1 MKPKAKLG
9 TAFRQLLRGSTL
21 AALISALPL
30 AAQADDS
37 IKVAG
42 YGGATWDAIT
52 RDYLVPLKA
61 KTGLDVK
68 LVTEPNL
75 AKLKAMVEAGR
86 CEYEVIELSGSEFD
100 IAKNSGWLQKIDY
113 SIVDPDNRMPAEAKD
128 PYGFLFV
135 TFSELVAYRADKFPN
150 GGPQNMADFW
160 DVKKY
165 PGPRT
170 MHEFRGPG
178 LGVRAAG
185 RWREEG
191 GSLQGPGD
199 RRRGRPRLQE
209 ARRDQALDRQVLERG
224 RRAHPDAGKRRG
236 RGRHRLERP
245 HQEAAG

>member
-30 AAQADDS
+30 AAQAADS
-37 IKVAG
+37 VNVAG

-86 CEYEVIELSGSEFD
+86 CEYQVIELSGSEFD

-113 SIVDPDNRMPAEAKD
+113 SIVDPENRMPAEAEGSLRLSLRHLLGID
-128 PYGFLFV
+128 RLPRRQISQWRPEGHGRFLGCEEI
-135 TFSELVAYRADKFPN
+135 S
-150 GGPQNMADFW
+150 
-160 DVKKY
+160 
-165 PGPRT
+165 
-170 MHEFRGPG
+170 
-178 LGVRAAG
+178 RAA
-185 RWREEG
+185 
-191 GSLQGPGD
+191 D
-199 RRRGRPRLQE
+199 H
-209 ARRDQALDRQVLERG
+209 A
-224 RRAHPDAGKRRG
+224 
-236 RGRHRLERP
+236 
-245 HQEAAG
+245 